1 VRLHP
6 EDEELKKRVAAGS
19 FPSRFRK

>member
-1 VRLHP
+1 VKLHP
-6 EDEELKKRVAAGS
+6 DDEELKKRVAANS